1 MYEDHILNMILDE
14 LKHKLQ
20 IKNQLR

>member
-14 LKHKLQ
+14 LKQKLQ